1 MKKPDALVNP
11 ADQRSGGNCGV
22 TAVSIAAGI
31 SFQQAWDLFVKHC
44 PRIKRNKKWSGGTY
58 DYEREI
64 IMEKLKIK
72 YQSHSPLQILH
83 MLPSKSPCNFTLE
96 YFTEWGARPGQL
108 YIITT
113 TQHVQI
119 LQDGWVIDQNG
130 PVKIGEHWGRKKRVM
145 GVEVITPK
153 RVIAKR
159 NKYAGAKLQA
169 TVKTN
174 PRKEGSFGYHSMKI
188 IMDNPNILYEDY
200 IAKGGRLQDLKWDLE
215 RGWVEL
221 K

>member
-1 MKKPDALVNP
+1 MRKPDALVNP

-96 YFTEWGARPGQL
+96 YFTRMGSSSWAIIHYHYNPACSDTSGWMGYRSEWSCKNR
-108 YIITT
+108 
-113 TQHVQI
+113 
-119 LQDGWVIDQNG
+119 
-130 PVKIGEHWGRKKRVM
+130 
-145 GVEVITPK
+145 
-153 RVIAKR
+153 
-159 NKYAGAKLQA
+159 
-169 TVKTN
+169 
-174 PRKEGSFGYHSMKI
+174 
-188 IMDNPNILYEDY
+188 
-200 IAKGGRLQDLKWDLE
+200 
-215 RGWVEL
+215 
-221 K
+221 